1 VIAVREHL
9 ARASLSPGHI
19 RVAVPA
25 LRMFALL
32 ALALLGTASVGAVA
46 HAQEPETVIEGR
58 VVNASGGGGS
68 VDGLT
73 VTLHRVEAVGRQEFE
88 TTTDSVGLFDFNG
101 FTNESDVAYGVSV
114 SYQGAFYG
122 MDLNLSEWP
131 PAPFELTVYDSASDD
146 STLSAAAASVLFLGA
161 NPDSGTI
168 SAMEIVSLVN
178 SSDRTYVP
186 GPEPMDLLR
195 FGLPLGA
202 LGLQLETSLIGAD
215 HIQVDRGFALLGNV
229 PPGRHEVM
237 YTYRFPYTGSTAFFE
252 RSFRYGAEHLRM
264 LTPVDAMGLTSDSL
278 GDAQIVTV
286 GETRYRLLEAT
297 DLSRGTPVS
306 VELLDLP
313 RSGAG
318 ASRWDDVRFE
328 YAAPVSLGL
337 LMVMLV
343 GYALWRR
350 IGEREGTVE
359 EEPSSPGQSQ
369 DGS

>member
-9 ARASLSPGHI
+9 ARASLSPGNI

-32 ALALLGTASVGAVA
+32 ALGLLGTASVGAVA

>member
-1 VIAVREHL
+1 
-9 ARASLSPGHI
+9 
-19 RVAVPA
+19 
-25 LRMFALL
+25 
-32 ALALLGTASVGAVA
+32 
-46 HAQEPETVIEGR
+46 
-58 VVNASGGGGS
+58 
-68 VDGLT
+68 D
-73 VTLHRVEAVGRQEFE
+73 
-88 TTTDSVGLFDFNG
+88 D
-101 FTNESDVAYGVSV
+101 DV
-114 SYQGAFYG
+114 
-122 MDLNLSEWP
+122 
-131 PAPFELTVYDSASDD
+131 
-146 STLSAAAASVLFLGA
+146 LSAAAASVLFLGA

-178 SSDRTYVP
+178 SGDRTYVP

-237 YTYRFPYTGSTAFFE
+237 YTYQFPYTGSTAFFE
-252 RSFRYGAEHLRM
+252 RSFRYGAEHLRV

-278 GDAQIVTV
+278 GNAQVVTV
-286 GETRYRLLEAT
+286 GETQYRLLEAT

-313 RSGAG
+313 RPGAG

-337 LMVMLV
+337 LMVLLA

-350 IGEREGTVE
+350 IGERQEAPEGGPLPDVPLSAE
-359 EEPSSPGQSQ
+359 
-369 DGS
+369 